1 MQIESD
7 NQVTNQ
13 SYSFFRQENTILDDK
28 KFMEIL
34 LKWGLQHS
42 FKVST
47 FLFDIKFDHLN
58 PNQFLLDLFNSK
70 DVRGSLH
77 YVSFKQNVLLS
88 QIKFQLLTCKS
99 IKLDLFDKL
108 TEDKIVVKGH
118 IKQCFEEQF
127 ENIQI
132 ADELRKALVLEDS
145 EQYCVFNE
153 ADRQELLFKLF
164 QILVLGGQ
172 LCQYE
177 DEIQAYLDWTKYLY
191 KNTVNARKYADKD
204 EIYIDSYAYDIRKLE
219 NSYSSDHPQNV
230 MYVVVNPS
238 LRIVNI
244 IENQWLKVW

>member
-1 MQIESD
+1 M
-7 NQVTNQ
+7 
-13 SYSFFRQENTILDDK
+13 
-28 KFMEIL
+28 
-34 LKWGLQHS
+34 
-42 FKVST
+42 
-47 FLFDIKFDHLN
+47 
-58 PNQFLLDLFNSK
+58 
-70 DVRGSLH
+70 
-77 YVSFKQNVLLS
+77 LS
-88 QIKFQLLTCKS
+88 QIKFQALTCKS

-108 TEDKIVVKGH
+108 TEDRIVVKGH

-132 ADELRKALVLEDS
+132 ADELRKALIMEDS

-153 ADRQELLFKLF
+153 ADRQELLFRLF

-177 DEIQAYLDWTKYLY
+177 DDIQAYLDWTKYLY

-204 EIYIDSYAYDIRKLE
+204 EIYIDSYAYEIKKLE
-219 NSYSSDHPQNV
+219 NSYNSDHPQNV